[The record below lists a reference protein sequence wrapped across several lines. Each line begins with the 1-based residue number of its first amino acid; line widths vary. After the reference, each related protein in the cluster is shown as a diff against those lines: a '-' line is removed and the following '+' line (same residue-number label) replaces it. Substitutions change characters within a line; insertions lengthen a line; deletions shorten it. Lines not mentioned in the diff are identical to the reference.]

1 MLKIVKKSSRNVF
14 DYLSRFADYTYDNPT
29 RVAFMIFFIYG
40 IGLRILNFTYY
51 TNIYH
56 PDEIFQSLEPAHQLV
71 FGYAYLPPEFRT
83 SVPGSDYYGR
93 ARSWLFPL
101 IFAIPMYLM
110 SKMGFDY
117 HTQILPTLYFIG
129 VISSILM
136 ILSARYFL
144 AVYSGNKKIGD
155 MGAVI
160 LSVTPHI
167 AYATSRL
174 TTNTLLLPLLFFS
187 LAKAVQIHRSGE
199 GTINPRNIKLW
210 EKITLVFGLG
220 VVTYIRMDLLII
232 ITGISILEL
241 ISFDKGRF
249 RIKQPKVYME
259 YLILGTIGWVFGM
272 VVDYRLYNSNSLTD
286 LWQVPYNWFGFNFIE
301 QGSRNFGVSVFG
313 TYYLTT
319 ISKDG
324 SWIWIFLSSVI
335 LTIVFMVELYY
346 RESIDPLII
355 SRREK
360 MIDRAMKFLKLS
372 SVLFFT
378 WIIYEWPFENG
389 INFYATSHKETRFI
403 INVLILYRL
412 FMAYSFCLGI
422 EALDLYFTFQQ
433 FRKSTVLI
441 SKIGF
446 TSLYVKIIVVVLVI
460 FISLP
465 MITANERMLEPYAQ
479 YGDTNNALRWI
490 GQQDDVRGVI
500 VLVNWFYSG
509 GYTYL
514 HQNVSMLFIGDVG
527 ETLYLENALKVSA
540 YNYALVPKFTYGKNG
555 ALFNILRDNGWVI
568 ANVIDGNSEVWV
580 RS

>member
-1 MLKIVKKSSRNVF
+1 MKIVKKSSRNVF
-14 DYLSRFADYTYDNPT
+14 SYLLGIADYAYDNPT

-71 FGYAYLPPEFRT
+71 FGYAYLPPEFRS

-110 SKMGFDY
+110 SRMGFDY
-117 HTQILPTLYFIG
+117 HTQILPSLYFIG

-144 AVYSGNKKIGD
+144 TVYSGNKKIGD
-155 MGAVI
+155 VGAVF

-174 TTNTLLLPLLFFS
+174 TTNTLLLPLLFFA
-187 LAKAVQIHRSGE
+187 LAKAVQIHRGDRGKNSS
-199 GTINPRNIKLW
+199 RRIKLW
-210 EKITLVFGLG
+210 EGITLVFGLG

-232 ITGISILEL
+232 ITGVSIAEL
-241 ISFDKGRF
+241 ISLDKGRF
-249 RIKQPKVYME
+249 RINRPKSYNNF
-259 YLILGTIGWVFGM
+259 LIQGAIGWILGM
-272 VVDYRLYNSNSLTD
+272 LVDYRLYNSSSLTD

-313 TYYLTT
+313 YYYLTT
-319 ISKDG
+319 ISMDG
-324 SWIWIFLSSVI
+324 SWIWIFLSSII
-335 LTIVFMVELYY
+335 LMVVFIVEWYY
-346 RESIDPLII
+346 RESIDPMII
-355 SRREK
+355 SRCAK
-360 MIDRAMKFLKLS
+360 MVDSAMEFLRLS

-412 FMAYSFCLGI
+412 FMAFSFYLAI
-422 EALDLYFTFQQ
+422 EALDLFFTFREY
-433 FRKSTVLI
+433 RKSTVSI
-441 SKIGF
+441 SRIGI
-446 TSLYVKIIVVVLVI
+446 TPLYVKIMAVSLMI
-460 FISLP
+460 FISIP
-465 MITANERMLEPYAQ
+465 MITANERILEPYEQ

-514 HQNVSMLFIGDVG
+514 HQNVSMVFIGNVE
-527 ETLYLENALKVSA
+527 ETLYLQNAFKSSA
-540 YNYALVPKFTYGKNG
+540 YNYALVPKFTYGKNSG
-555 ALFNILRDNGWVI
+555 LFNLMRENGWVI
-568 ANVIDGNSEVWV
+568 ANVVDGSSEVWV
-580 RS
+580 RY